1 MPDSSCLMMPR
12 GVNSGYVLLGD
23 RSMEFLN
30 TFIRIQKMNLAR
42 ISARSNS
49 IQRVERRIEVFKN
62 PVVFIA
68 AARANLVIACFV
80 RTVGPFDLLQS
91 RPSQT
96 TRTPMDA
103 ILLGLNE
110 HQKCAVTS
118 PSTAL
123 QVLAPPGSGK
133 TKTLTTRVAYLIAE
147 QGMKPWNMIVCTF
160 TIKAAKEMK
169 ERIRSF
175 IGDELESK
183 LVLGTFHSVARRY
196 LSRYGHCIGIAKNFG
211 IADSND
217 SSAIVK
223 RIIKRH
229 NYNLDPKTARDRISK
244 RKSEAA
250 VGKEKARIKQNTE
263 QQEFESIYEKYEE
276 ALKTSNLLDYDDL
289 LLRCVELL
297 KSHPECVANIEA
309 VLIDEFQDTNHVQY
323 ELMSLFAQHRNPK
336 PSRRIPS
343 ITIVGDPDQSIYSFR
358 HAEIKNLKKME
369 RQYADTQIVLL
380 EENYRSSGSIL
391 LSAVEVIEQDEARP
405 QKKLLATHGRG
416 EKPVLRTLPTAA
428 AEAAWIVAEIQR
440 SMALTGDLFN
450 HADFAILLRAAQLS
464 RLIETAL
471 GKAGVAYRMVGGS
484 RFFDRIEIK
493 LLLDY
498 LRVVSQPESNDAL
511 ARILNLPAR
520 KVGDPTI
527 KALLEEAE
535 SKNQNLWTLVL
546 DAAQGRR
553 RPSTKITPSCQQ
565 GLESFTNIVLTS
577 QKKMA
582 EESCTI
588 VDLLNHIMKKIKF
601 KEYVEAKFPEDIEAR
616 MANVQE
622 LVNLASDTSTLQAGD
637 DSSEESLVEV
647 EGVEQQVASGPEATL
662 IKFLANVTLASSV
675 DAKWDDED
683 APKQVTISTIHAAKG
698 LEWPVVFIPSAYQGS
713 IPHSRSED
721 TDEERRLLYVGMT
734 RAKALL
740 YLSWPKKSTN
750 GDATTL
756 SPFISGTRIAPRF
769 TTKGPAYGFEAAKSL
784 ARILGRACPS
794 EELIIDAMLR
804 IENPRDDYWPEDGED
819 TGQLENNYLSASHF
833 SSDWGSNYSSDPL
846 TMDASNGFKRQR
858 LGQTSYSSKSGVN
871 VGMPTP
877 GAYSVNNTT
886 QPSGFKSA
894 GIVRRE
900 IEEQTAREAAQRSI
914 AESQQPKKVKP
925 APKPERSKK
934 QATGQGNILSFFGK
948 PKSSTATEQEEA
960 PLPLP
965 LFQNHNLPSARPQT
979 SLRRETSNQIP
990 AKPPSIPSSFTSHKP
1005 RTTASTRRPP
1015 KTVHEGEHHSTRYV
1029 ILSSSPVKEAEEPP
1043 PAPPESPTKENEPI
1057 QATSMHTTT
1066 MARLNQGPKRS
1077 LGMRSMQGWDSGNRV
1092 NKPFS
1097 APKPGGGRS

>member
-1 MPDSSCLMMPR
+1 
-12 GVNSGYVLLGD
+12 
-23 RSMEFLN
+23 
-30 TFIRIQKMNLAR
+30 
-42 ISARSNS
+42 
-49 IQRVERRIEVFKN
+49 
-62 PVVFIA
+62 
-68 AARANLVIACFV
+68 
-80 RTVGPFDLLQS
+80 
-91 RPSQT
+91 
-96 TRTPMDA
+96 MDA
-103 ILLGLNE
+103 ILNGLNE
-110 HQKCAVTS
+110 QQKCAVTS
-118 PSTAL
+118 PSATL

-147 QGMKPWNMIVCTF
+147 QGTKPWNMIVCTF

-169 ERIRSF
+169 ERIRNF
-175 IGDELESK
+175 IGEEFESK

-217 SSAIVK
+217 SLAITK

-229 NYNLDPKTARDRISK
+229 DFNLDPKTARTRISK

-250 VGKEKARIKQNTE
+250 VGEQGKARTKQDAE

-276 ALKTSNLLDYDDL
+276 ALKISNLLDYDDL

-297 KSHPECVANIEA
+297 KSHPECVTNIEA

-336 PSRRIPS
+336 PGKRIPS

-358 HAEIKNLKKME
+358 YAEIKNLKKMT
-369 RQYADTQIVLL
+369 RQYPDTQIVLL
-380 EENYRSSGSIL
+380 EENYRSTGSIL
-391 LSAVEVIEQDEARP
+391 SSAVEVIEQDDARP

-416 EKPVLRTLPTAA
+416 EKPVLRTLPSAA

-440 SMALTGDLFN
+440 SMALTGNLLN
-450 HADFAILLRAAQLS
+450 HADFAILLRSAVLS
-464 RLIETAL
+464 RPIETAL
-471 GKAGVAYRMVGGS
+471 GKAGIAYRMVGGS
-484 RFFDRIEIK
+484 RFFDRVEIG

-498 LRVVSQPESNDAL
+498 LRVVSQPDSNDAL
-511 ARILNLPAR
+511 ARVINLPAR
-520 KVGDPTI
+520 KVGDITI
-527 KALLEEAE
+527 KSLLEEAE
-535 SKNQNLWTLVL
+535 SQKQNLWTLVL

-553 RPSTKITPSCQQ
+553 RPSTKITPMCQQ
-565 GLESFTNIVLTS
+565 GLEAFTNIILTS
-577 QKKMA
+577 QKKMT
-582 EESCTI
+582 EEPCTI

-601 KEYVEAKFPEDIEAR
+601 EDYVKAKFPEDVEAR

-622 LVNLASDTSTLQAGD
+622 LINLASDGSTLQTGD

-647 EGVEQQVASGPEATL
+647 EGVEQQVASGPEAVL
-662 IKFLANVTLASSV
+662 IKFLANVTLASAV
-675 DAKWDDED
+675 DAKLDDED

-740 YLSWPKKSTN
+740 YISWPKKKTSS
-750 GDATTL
+750 DATTL
-756 SPFISGTRIAPRF
+756 SPFLSGTRIAPRF
-769 TTKGPAYGFEAAKSL
+769 TTRGPAYGFETAKSM

-794 EELIIDAMLR
+794 EELIIDAMLNFQ
-804 IENPRDDYWPEDGED
+804 NPKDDFWPEDGED
-819 TGQLENNYLSASHF
+819 TGRLENNYLSGSHF

-846 TMDASNGFKRQR
+846 TMDTSLGFKRQK
-858 LGQTSYSSKSGVN
+858 LGQTSYSSRPGVN

-886 QPSGFKSA
+886 LTTGFKPA
-894 GIVRRE
+894 GLVRKE
-900 IEEQTAREAAQRSI
+900 LEEQAAREAAQRSATEI
-914 AESQQPKKVKP
+914 HHPKKAKP
-925 APKPERSKK
+925 IPKPGRGKN
-934 QATGQGNILSFFGK
+934 QATSQGNILSFFGK
-948 PKSSTATEQEEA
+948 QKPSTAPQQEA
-960 PLPLP
+960 PQPLS
-965 LFQNHNLPSARPQT
+965 LFADRKLHSQRPQV
-979 SLRRETSNQIP
+979 SLRASSVQTPISHSQTP
-990 AKPPSIPSSFTSHKP
+990 KTHTIPSTFTTHKP

-1015 KTVHEGEHHSTRYV
+1015 KTVHEEDLQATRYV
-1029 ILSSSPVKEAEEPP
+1029 ILSSSPIKANDPPSPPP
-1043 PAPPESPTKENEPI
+1043 PAGGPESPTKENTPASAEKGTVVRA
-1057 QATSMHTTT
+1057 ATTMHTTT
-1066 MARLNQGPKRS
+1066 MARLKQGGPPKRS
-1077 LGMRSMQGWDSGNRV
+1077 LGMRQGWSSSSAGRV